1 MQLIIPP
8 ATEGIFTALLDYVID
23 LTLKHRIRSTGVCV
37 FSSITGPMCSYVTFR
52 TAIPLAYTVRTV
64 SLWASFLACSSC
76 DFQRMAVQIKFISR
90 SFMLQ
95 ERLLLVYWTRTQS
108 KVVLLPKGKLVDHL
122 RSLCV
127 LCTPYVRPTYGLY
140 TAYKLSEVG
149 RGTYLKEITWPARL

>member
-37 FSSITGPMCSYVTFR
+37 FSSITGPMFSYVTFR

-64 SLWASFLACSSC
+64 SLWASFLALSSC

-90 SFMLQ
+90 SFMIQ

-108 KVVLLPKGKLVDHL
+108 KLVLLPKG
-122 RSLCV
+122 
-127 LCTPYVRPTYGLY
+127 CTAYVRPPYGLY
-140 TAYKLSEVG
+140 TAYKLSEIG
-149 RGTYLKEITWPARL
+149 RGTYLKGITWPVRL